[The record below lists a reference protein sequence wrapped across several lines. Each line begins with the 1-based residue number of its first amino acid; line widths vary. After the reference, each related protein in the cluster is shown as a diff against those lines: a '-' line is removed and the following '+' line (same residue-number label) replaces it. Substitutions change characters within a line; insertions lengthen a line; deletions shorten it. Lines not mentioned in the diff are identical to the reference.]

1 MFEPVFGVLGL
12 FPSADDLLEA
22 IPKIKKMGFARLE
35 AFTPYPVHG
44 LDEALDLPKSKL
56 GVLVFIMGA
65 IGAISVFAFV
75 WWTST
80 QSYPLLTAGKPYNG
94 WPAWIPVTLEGTI
107 LVGTFTAALAMLFV
121 FNRLPAFGDP
131 VLNSKSS
138 KDITHDKFALVL
150 MPVDGKLDTDAAVDA
165 LRSVGAESTEVIP
178 VSRYPK
184 AGLGWWA
191 KTVAGIAA
199 ACVVAG
205 FGTGWMVRTFPT
217 VKPMVEMENQPRLDA
232 EAPDTFFS
240 SGRGMQLPPDGTV
253 PRGFMPILAT
263 TPEQGGK
270 DLMDPLPVTAQV
282 LDRGRSMF
290 DIHCAVCHDKL
301 GTGKTWLDSTYVVQP
316 ANLQS
321 STLRDASDGFLYW
334 VVSNGFGTMPG
345 YAADI
350 SQHDRWAIVHYVRSL
365 QRSQHAFQRDLK
377 R

>member
-12 FPSADDLLEA
+12 FPSAEALLEA
-22 IPKIKKMGFARLE
+22 IPKVKKMGFAKLE
-35 AFTPYPVHG
+35 AYTPYPVHG

-56 GVLVFIMGA
+56 GVLVFIMA
-65 IGAISVFAFV
+65 SIGAISAFAFE

-80 QSYPLLTAGKPYNG
+80 ASYPLLTAGKPSNG
-94 WPAWIPVTLEGTI
+94 WPAWIPVTVEGTI

-121 FNRLPAFGDP
+121 FNRLPFFGNP
-131 VLNSKSS
+131 VLNSNASDS
-138 KDITHDKFALVL
+138 ITRDKFALVL
-150 MPVDGKLDTDAAVDA
+150 MPVDGELDTAAAIAA
-165 LRSVGAESTEVIP
+165 LKSVGGDAIEVVP
-178 VSRYPK
+178 VPRYKK
-184 AGLGWWA
+184 AGVAWWA
-191 KTVAGIAA
+191 KTVAGIAV

-205 FGTGWMVRTFPT
+205 FGTAWVVKTYPT

-263 TPEQGGK
+263 TPEQGGN
-270 DLMDPLPVTAQV
+270 DLVDPLPVTAQA
-282 LDRGRSMF
+282 LERGRNMF

-350 SQHDRWAIVHYVRSL
+350 SQYDRWAIVRYIRSL
-365 QRSQHAFQRDLK
+365 QRSQHAFERDLK
-377 R
+377 K